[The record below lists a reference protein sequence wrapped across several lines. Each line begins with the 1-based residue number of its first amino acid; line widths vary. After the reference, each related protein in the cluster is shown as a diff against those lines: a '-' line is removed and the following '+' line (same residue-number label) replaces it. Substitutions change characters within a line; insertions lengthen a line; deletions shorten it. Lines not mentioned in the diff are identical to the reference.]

1 MGDATGEADLGA
13 LRLDFNRRLMLQFR
27 GSAIISDAGLLA
39 YRELDD
45 ILRLISPAFAERMA
59 AEPRPLFRGK
69 ISYLLHAP
77 GRTTRRTMCAATTP
91 ASATRRRP
99 RASRVVSW
107 PRSSGI
113 RARCTRA
120 SASS

>member
-69 ISYLLHAP
+69 IITAQTSSA
-77 GRTTRRTMCAATTP
+77 GRRI
-91 ASATRRRP
+91 SLSRRRQARP
-99 RASRVVSW
+99 
-107 PRSSGI
+107 SSPG
-113 RARCTRA
+113 TRIQLIGA
-120 SASS
+120 